1 MVDLYANIL
10 HLHKNIFKTYI
21 LISEKNANHR
31 KMGKKQSPLFREKH
45 RRKKDSQR
53 SALVNPEKGGP
64 VRRGLSLLTQY
75 SMYPLNSVPPITRML
90 TLFLN
95 YLCP

>member
-1 MVDLYANIL
+1 MYANIL

-53 SALVNPEKGGP
+53 SALVNPEKGG
-64 VRRGLSLLTQY
+64 LLTLY
-75 SMYPLNSVPPITRML
+75 SMYPLNSVPPITRTL

>member
-21 LISEKNANHR
+21 VISEKNANHR
-31 KMGKKQSPLFREKH
+31 KMGKKRSLLFREKH
-45 RRKKDSQR
+45 RRKKDNQQ

-64 VRRGLSLLTQY
+64 VGRGLSLLTLY
-75 SMYPLNSVPPITRML
+75 SVYPLNSAPPITRML

>member
-1 MVDLYANIL
+1 MVDLYANIF

-45 RRKKDSQR
+45 GRKKDGQR
-53 SALVNPEKGGP
+53 SALVNPEKGARWG
-64 VRRGLSLLTQY
+64 GDCHCLHYSLCI
-75 SMYPLNSVPPITRML
+75 P
-90 TLFLN
+90 
-95 YLCP
+95 